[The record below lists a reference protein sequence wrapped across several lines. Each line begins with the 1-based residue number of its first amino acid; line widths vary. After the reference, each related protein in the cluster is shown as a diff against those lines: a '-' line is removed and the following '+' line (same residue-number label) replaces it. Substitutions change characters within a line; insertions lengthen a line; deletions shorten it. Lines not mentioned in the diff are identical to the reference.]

1 MKGSQGKPDL
11 LIIFIG
17 TKDFLIVS
25 NYWGVV
31 ALGSR
36 SFDYDQQKAL
46 YTYERKANSVLH
58 SRICSVIKQYEKKR
72 LNIEAVEI
80 TNKGGE

>member
-1 MKGSQGKPDL
+1 MKGSQDKPDL

-17 TKDFLIVS
+17 TKEFLIVS

-46 YTYERKANSVLH
+46 YTYERKANSVFH
-58 SRICSVIKQYEKKR
+58 SRICSVIRQYEKKR
-72 LNIEAVEI
+72 LNIQAVEI